1 MLLTAGEI
9 LIKEKRPRINEEIR
23 GDVIRVIE
31 DGGGQVGVMSP
42 REALAIAVQRGKDLI
57 EVVPNANPPVCK
69 IMDFGKFKYEIQ
81 KKEKLQKKHQHV
93 SQLKELRFHP
103 NTDTH
108 DFEFKTKHAIKFLEE
123 GDKVKATVIFKGREV
138 AYKEQGEELLNRLTE
153 KLSMYSKVDQPAK
166 MEGRFMIMIFTPD
179 RTAKARVEKNK
190 QEQEKAQA
198 QS

>member
-1 MLLTAGEI
+1 M
-9 LIKEKRPRINEEIR
+9 
-23 GDVIRVIE
+23 IRVIE
-31 DGGGQVGVMSP
+31 DGGGQLGVMSP
-42 REALAIAVQRGKDLI
+42 KEAYAIALQKGKDLI
-57 EVVPNANPPVCK
+57 EVVPTAIPPVCK

-138 AYKEQGEELLNRLTE
+138 AYKEHGERLLTE
-153 KLSMYSKVDQPAK
+153 LSERLAMYSKVDQPAK

-179 RTAKARVEKNK
+179 KTAKARVEKIK
-190 QEQEKAQA
+190 QDQEKAKA

>member
-1 MLLTAGEI
+1 
-9 LIKEKRPRINEEIR
+9 
-23 GDVIRVIE
+23 VIRVIE
-31 DGGGQVGVMSP
+31 DGGGQLGVMSP
-42 REALAIAVQRGKDLI
+42 KEAYAIALQRGKDLI
-57 EVVPNANPPVCK
+57 EVVPTANPPVCK

-108 DFEFKTKHAIKFLEE
+108 DFEFKAKHAIKFLEE

-138 AYKEQGEELLNRLTE
+138 AYKEHGERLLADLTDRLA
-153 KLSMYSKVDQPAK
+153 MYSKVDQPAK

-179 RTAKARVEKNK
+179 KTAKARVEKIK
-190 QEQEKAQA
+190 QEQEKAKA